1 LNPKSK
7 TFLTTK
13 TQKSMVFYFYSR
25 TSTVIQNSARQ
36 IETFKSHECFDPS
49 RLFVERI
56 QGNIPFMERPEAVR
70 MFDELT
76 NQSEPCT
83 VVVDSIDR
91 LGRNLID
98 ILHTIDLF
106 TKNHINLKSIKEGF
120 NTLLDN
126 GDVNPMAQLVISC
139 MGSIAEMNRNQIKTR
154 ALEGIRVAQALGKFQ
169 GRKVG
174 AIQTDEK
181 LLQRHQ
187 PIVKKLQKGIS
198 IRDISEITGAS
209 SATICKV
216 KKVMV
221 NRKMLEV

>member
-1 LNPKSK
+1 
-7 TFLTTK
+7 
-13 TQKSMVFYFYSR
+13 MVFYFYSR
-25 TSTVIQNSARQ
+25 TSTVLQNSARQ
-36 IETFKSHECFDPS
+36 IETFKSHEGFDPS

-56 QGNIPFMERPEAVR
+56 QGNVPFMERSEAVK

-106 TKNHINLKSIKEGF
+106 TKNKINLKSIKEGF
-120 NTLLDN
+120 TTLLDN

-139 MGSIAEMNRNQIKTR
+139 MGSIAEMNRNQIKQR
-154 ALEGIRVAQALGKFQ
+154 ALEGIKVAQALGKYQ

-174 AIQTDEK
+174 AIQSDEK

-187 PIVKKLQKGIS
+187 SIAKKLQKGIC

-221 NRKMLEV
+221 NRKMIEV

>member
-1 LNPKSK
+1 ML
-7 TFLTTK
+7 
-13 TQKSMVFYFYSR
+13 FYFYIR
-25 TSTVIQNSARQ
+25 TSTLFQNSARQ
-36 IETFKSHECFDPS
+36 IETFKTHEGFDPS

-76 NQSEPCT
+76 NQSEACT

-91 LGRNLID
+91 LGRNLLD

-106 TKNHINLKSIKEGF
+106 TKNKINLKSIKEGF
-120 NTLLDN
+120 TTLLDN

-139 MGSIAEMNRNQIKTR
+139 MGSISELSRIQIKEKS
-154 ALEGIRVAQALGKFQ
+154 LEGIRVAQALGKYH
-169 GRKVG
+169 GRKIG
-174 AIQTDEK
+174 STQTDEK

-187 PIVKKLQKGIS
+187 SICKKLQKGIS

-209 SATICKV
+209 SATVVKV
-216 KKVMV
+216 KKVMTK
-221 NRKMLEV
+221 RKLI

>member
-1 LNPKSK
+1 
-7 TFLTTK
+7 
-13 TQKSMVFYFYSR
+13 MVFYFYSR
-25 TSTVIQNSARQ
+25 TSTVLQNSARQ
-36 IETFKSHECFDPS
+36 IETFKSHEGFDPS

-76 NQSEPCT
+76 NQSERCT

-120 NTLLDN
+120 TTILDN

-139 MGSIAEMNRNQIKTR
+139 MGSIAEMNRNQIKNR
-154 ALEGIRVAQALGKFQ
+154 ALEGIRVAQALGKYQ

-187 PIVKKLQKGIS
+187 TIVKKIQKGIS

-221 NRKMLEV
+221 NRKTLEAC

>member
-1 LNPKSK
+1 
-7 TFLTTK
+7 
-13 TQKSMVFYFYSR
+13 MVYYFYSR
-25 TSTVIQNSARQ
+25 TSTVLQNSARQ
-36 IETFKSHECFDPS
+36 IETFKSHEGFNPNN
-49 RLFVERI
+49 LFVERT
-56 QGNIPFMERPEAVR
+56 QGNIPFMERPEAVK
-70 MFDELT
+70 MFDTIT
-76 NQSEPCT
+76 NQSERCT

-98 ILHTIDLF
+98 ILSTIDLF
-106 TKNHINLKSIKEGF
+106 TKNKINLKSIKEGF
-120 NTLLDN
+120 TTLLDN

-139 MGSIAEMNRNQIKTR
+139 MGSIAEMSRNQIKTR
-154 ALEGIRVAQALGKFQ
+154 AMEGIKVAQALGKFQ

-174 AIQTDEK
+174 AVQSDEK

-187 PIVKKLQKGIS
+187 SIAKKLQKGLS

-209 SATICKV
+209 SATVCKV

>member
-1 LNPKSK
+1 
-7 TFLTTK
+7 
-13 TQKSMVFYFYSR
+13 MVFYFYSR
-25 TSTVIQNSARQ
+25 TSTVLQNSARQ
-36 IETFKSHECFDPS
+36 IETFKSHEGFDPT

-56 QGNIPFMERPEAVR
+56 QGNIPFMERPEAVKL
-70 MFDELT
+70 FDELT
-76 NQSEPCT
+76 IQSERCT
-83 VVVDSIDR
+83 VVVDSICR

-98 ILHTIDLF
+98 ILHTIDLL
-106 TKNHINLKSIKEGF
+106 TKNKINLKSIKEGF
-120 NTLLDN
+120 TTLLDN

-139 MGSIAEMNRNQIKTR
+139 MGSIAEMNRNQIKMR
-154 ALEGIRVAQALGKFQ
+154 ALEGIKVAQALGKYQ

-174 AIQTDEK
+174 ATQSDEK

-187 PIVKKLQKGIS
+187 SIVKKLQKGIS

>member
-1 LNPKSK
+1 
-7 TFLTTK
+7 
-13 TQKSMVFYFYSR
+13 MVFYFYSR
-25 TSTVIQNSARQ
+25 TSTVLQNSARQ
-36 IETFKSHECFDPS
+36 IETFKSHEGFDPS

-56 QGNIPFMERPEAVR
+56 QGNVPFMERPEAVKL
-70 MFDELT
+70 FDELT

-106 TKNHINLKSIKEGF
+106 TKNKINLKSIKEGF
-120 NTLLDN
+120 TTLLDN

-139 MGSIAEMNRNQIKTR
+139 MGSIAEMNRNQIKQR
-154 ALEGIRVAQALGKFQ
+154 ALEGIKVAQALGKYQ
-169 GRKVG
+169 GRNVG
-174 AIQTDEK
+174 ATQTDEK

-187 PIVKKLQKGIS
+187 SIVKKLQKGIS

-221 NRKMLEV
+221 NRKMLEL

>member
-1 LNPKSK
+1 
-7 TFLTTK
+7 
-13 TQKSMVFYFYSR
+13 MVFYFYSR
-25 TSTVIQNSARQ
+25 TSTVLQNSARQ
-36 IETFKSHECFDPS
+36 IETFKSHEGFDPS

-76 NQSEPCT
+76 NQSERCT

-98 ILHTIDLF
+98 ILHTISLF
-106 TKNHINLKSIKEGF
+106 TQNQINLKSIKEGF
-120 NTLLDN
+120 TTLLDN

-139 MGSIAEMNRNQIKTR
+139 MGSIAEMNRNQIKMR
-154 ALEGIRVAQALGKFQ
+154 AMEGIKVAQALGKYQ

-174 AIQTDEK
+174 ATQTDEK

-187 PIVKKLQKGIS
+187 TIVKKLQKNIS

>member
-1 LNPKSK
+1 
-7 TFLTTK
+7 
-13 TQKSMVFYFYSR
+13 MVFYFYSR
-25 TSTVIQNSARQ
+25 TSTVLQNSARQ
-36 IETFKSHECFDPS
+36 IETFKSHEGFDPS

-98 ILHTIDLF
+98 ILHSIDLF
-106 TKNHINLKSIKEGF
+106 TKNKINLKSIKEGF
-120 NTLLDN
+120 TTLLDN

-139 MGSIAEMNRNQIKTR
+139 MGSIAEMNRNQIKQR
-154 ALEGIRVAQALGKFQ
+154 AMEGIKVAQALGKYQ

-174 AIQTDEK
+174 ATQTDEK

-187 PIVKKLQKGIS
+187 TIVKKIQKGIS

>member
-1 LNPKSK
+1 
-7 TFLTTK
+7 
-13 TQKSMVFYFYSR
+13 MVFYFYSR
-25 TSTVIQNSARQ
+25 TSTVLQNSARQ
-36 IETFKSHECFDPS
+36 IETFKSHEGFDPS

-91 LGRNLID
+91 LGRNLLN

-106 TKNHINLKSIKEGF
+106 TKNKINLKSIKEGF
-120 NTLLDN
+120 TTLLDN

-139 MGSIAEMNRNQIKTR
+139 MGSIAEMNRNQIKSR

-169 GRKVG
+169 GRKLG
-174 AIQTDEK
+174 ATQTDEK

-187 PIVKKLQKGIS
+187 TIVKKLQKGIS
-198 IRDISEITGAS
+198 IRDISDITGAS

-216 KKVMV
+216 KKVMI
-221 NRKMLEV
+221 NRKMLAI